1 MAEIDIPI
9 NEDTIFFL
17 SFFTILIIHLYPLV
31 RYSLPLGWDNG
42 YYFYALTKKIEP
54 LSTAQEPLY
63 FYLAYALSSVFGVI
77 PTIKLIQFASI
88 VILSLGTYL
97 FTREYFDK
105 KTAIIIML
113 LVAMIPATNRVWQ
126 DQERNILALSL
137 FPLFLYA
144 SLKEETKYTILS
156 GVILGLIGLTH
167 RFVYIFAVAGL
178 GLFTLTKLKKSWL
191 RNGIVL
197 LISLIMVSPFLYHR
211 FFVILPTTQLEAS
224 TLFKWE
230 QRPFQFNFII
240 ETSVM
245 AVFFAVCSFLFVLQS
260 NKRDKPTI
268 LLMCYFMF
276 SFLLFTGLVGTP
288 FLIYERYLLMFS
300 IMCAVFSAPFI
311 SEFFKSDLKQIGI
324 ILTIFAIIVV
334 WMGFSFI
341 KQLAP
346 YILPQEMEA
355 FRWISYNLPANSTLL
370 IPSREHYWADATTGM
385 FIQPLEWY
393 QLLRQQPPTDE
404 VKIITG
410 NLAESEESLNKVKVK
425 YNQTDIY
432 LFFTLPNDPVI
443 SNDYSQY
450 QIFMQKAM
458 SWNQIMTWGNG
469 TVSFLF
475 KL

>member
-1 MAEIDIPI
+1 
-9 NEDTIFFL
+9 
-17 SFFTILIIHLYPLV
+17 
-31 RYSLPLGWDNG
+31 
-42 YYFYALTKKIEP
+42 
-54 LSTAQEPLY
+54 
-63 FYLAYALSSVFGVI
+63 
-77 PTIKLIQFASI
+77 
-88 VILSLGTYL
+88 
-97 FTREYFDK
+97 
-105 KTAIIIML
+105 
-113 LVAMIPATNRVWQ
+113 
-126 DQERNILALSL
+126 
-137 FPLFLYA
+137 
-144 SLKEETKYTILS
+144 
-156 GVILGLIGLTH
+156 
-167 RFVYIFAVAGL
+167 
-178 GLFTLTKLKKSWL
+178 
-191 RNGIVL
+191 
-197 LISLIMVSPFLYHR
+197 
-211 FFVILPTTQLEAS
+211 
-224 TLFKWE
+224 
-230 QRPFQFNFII
+230 
-240 ETSVM
+240 
-245 AVFFAVCSFLFVLQS
+245 
-260 NKRDKPTI
+260 
-268 LLMCYFMF
+268 
-276 SFLLFTGLVGTP
+276 
-288 FLIYERYLLMFS
+288 
-300 IMCAVFSAPFI
+300 MCAVFSAPFI